1 MDSESEEKTRRTAEI
16 ELETHQIATKTTTP
30 LHTTDWYIKWVS
42 SVILMVGMIL
52 AANNLFPWNI
62 VVQCIGIAGWLIVS
76 IMWND
81 RALMIVNAVGIAIL
95 FNGLVGYWLKG
106 QYYGK

>member
-1 MDSESEEKTRRTAEI
+1 MSMDSEIEEKKTRTAEI

-42 SVILMVGMIL
+42 SIILMVGMIL

-95 FNGLVGYWLKG
+95 FNGLVAHWLRG
-106 QYYGK
+106 

>member
-1 MDSESEEKTRRTAEI
+1 MVSEIEEKTTRTAEI

-52 AANNLFPWNI
+52 AANNLYPYNI
-62 VVQCIGIAGWLIVS
+62 VVQCAGIVGWLVVS

-81 RALMIVNAVGIAIL
+81 RSLIIVNVVGAAIL
-95 FNGLVGYWLKG
+95 INGLVGYWLKG

>member
-1 MDSESEEKTRRTAEI
+1 MDSEIEEKTTRTAEI

-42 SVILMVGMIL
+42 SIILMVVMIL

-95 FNGLVGYWLKG
+95 FNGLVAHWLRG
-106 QYYGK
+106 

>member
-1 MDSESEEKTRRTAEI
+1 MSMDSKIEEKTTRTAEI

-95 FNGLVGYWLKG
+95 FNGLVAYWLKG
-106 QYYGK
+106 

>member
-1 MDSESEEKTRRTAEI
+1 MVSEVDEDKRDTRTVEI
-16 ELETHQIATKTTTP
+16 ELKSHEIPTKTATP
-30 LHTTDWYIKWVS
+30 LHTLDWYIKWVS
-42 SVILMVGMIL
+42 SIILIIGMIL
-52 AANNLFPWNI
+52 AANNLYPYNI

-106 QYYGK
+106 

>member
-1 MDSESEEKTRRTAEI
+1 MVSEIEEKTTRTAEI

-42 SVILMVGMIL
+42 SIILIIGMIL
-52 AANNLFPWNI
+52 AANNLYPYNI
-62 VVQCIGIAGWLIVS
+62 VVQCAGIVGWLVVS

-81 RALMIVNAVGIAIL
+81 RSLIIVNAVGAAIL
-95 FNGLVGYWLKG
+95 INGLVGYWLKG
-106 QYYGK
+106 